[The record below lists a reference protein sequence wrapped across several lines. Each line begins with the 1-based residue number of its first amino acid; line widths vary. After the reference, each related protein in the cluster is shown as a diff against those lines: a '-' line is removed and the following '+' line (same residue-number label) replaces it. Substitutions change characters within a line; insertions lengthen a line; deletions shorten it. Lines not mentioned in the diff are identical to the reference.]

1 MRPNRGELKC
11 REFDDYQAVYCGLC
25 RALGQRYGIL
35 ARSLLQYDFVFLAML
50 FAGPDDPGESE
61 IHRCPICPLRKKRMC
76 TGWTGL
82 DRAADQMVILAWWKL
97 RDTVEDEGFFRGLP
111 ARVLSRLL
119 RRDYRRAAERRPGFD
134 RTAREG
140 LERLRQL
147 ETERSP
153 SIDRTADA
161 FASILRAAA
170 EEEDDPARRREL
182 EQLLYHVGR
191 WIYLLDAVEDLEEDA
206 ARGRYNPVALRL
218 PEKEERESAL
228 RVTLRHSLNL
238 SRGAF
243 ELLPE
248 TRWSAI
254 VANILYLGLPLVEQ
268 AVFNGQW
275 KEIKKLIGRRN
286 IT

>member
-1 MRPNRGELKC
+1 MRPDRGELKC

-50 FAGPDDPGESE
+50 FAQPGASVRTE
-61 IHRCPICPLRKKRMC
+61 IHRCPICPLRKKRMY
-76 TGWTGL
+76 TGHPEL

-97 RDTVEDEGFFRGLP
+97 RDTVEDESFLRGLP

-119 RRDYRRAAERRPGFD
+119 RRDYRRAAGRRPGFD
-134 RTAREG
+134 EAARAG

-147 ETERSP
+147 EKERSS

-161 FASILRAAA
+161 FASILKAAA
-170 EEEDDPARRREL
+170 GEEDDPARRREL

-191 WIYLLDAVEDLEEDA
+191 WIYLLDAAEDLDEDA
-206 ARGRYNPVALRL
+206 ARGRYNPVALRF
-218 PEKEERESAL
+218 PEKEGREDSL
-228 RVTLRHSLNL
+228 RTTLRHSLNL

-248 TRWSAI
+248 TQWSTI